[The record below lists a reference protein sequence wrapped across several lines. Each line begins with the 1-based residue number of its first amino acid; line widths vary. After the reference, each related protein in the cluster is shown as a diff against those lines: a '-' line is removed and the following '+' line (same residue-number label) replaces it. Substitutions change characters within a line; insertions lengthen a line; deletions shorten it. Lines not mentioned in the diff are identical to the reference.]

1 MKIAIIGH
9 SGAGKST
16 LAARLGQLYR
26 LPVLH
31 LDRVFWREGWVQR
44 EHEQT
49 LAAVERFLDE
59 HRQGGW
65 VIDGTYGKLHF
76 DRRMAEADLI
86 LFLDFAP
93 LACLQRVTARYWQY
107 AGRTR
112 PDLADGCPEKLD
124 AEFLRWVLYKGRAP
138 QKLERFRLV
147 QRWYPHKLVTLRSQR
162 QIDRFTAVAE
172 RAAAARGEGRQAA
185 EKPEK

>member
-16 LAARLGQLYR
+16 LAARLGQLFG

-31 LDRVFWREGWVQR
+31 IDRVFWCEGWTQRPHEDALELVQ
-44 EHEQT
+44 
-49 LAAVERFLDE
+49 AFLDE
-59 HRQGGW
+59 NDRSGW

-86 LFLDFAP
+86 LFLDLPP
-93 LACLQRVTARYWQY
+93 LVCLQRVSARYLRY
-107 AGRTR
+107 AGCSR
-112 PDLADGCPEKLD
+112 PDLAEGGPEKLD
-124 AEFLRWVLYKGRAP
+124 AEFIRWVLWKGRVP

-147 QRWYPHKLVTLRSQR
+147 QRWYPQKLITLRSQR
-162 QIDRFTAVAE
+162 QIDRFVAVAA
-172 RAAAARGEGRQAA
+172 RAAARRYQR
-185 EKPEK
+185 

>member
-31 LDRVFWREGWVQR
+31 LDRVFWCEGWVQR

-49 LAAVERFLDE
+49 LEMVQAFLDE
-59 HRQGGW
+59 HRQSGW

-86 LFLDFAP
+86 LFLDLPP

-107 AGRTR
+107 HGRTR
-112 PDLADGCPEKLD
+112 PDLADGCPEKMD

-162 QIDRFTAVAE
+162 QIDRFTAVAA
-172 RAAAARGEGRQAA
+172 RAAAARA
-185 EKPEK
+185 EARPGTAKPEK

>member
-31 LDRVFWREGWVQR
+31 LDRVFWCEGWVQR

-59 HRQGGW
+59 HRQSGW

-86 LFLDFAP
+86 LFLDLPP

-124 AEFLRWVLYKGRAP
+124 WAFVRWILWEGRSKK
-138 QKLERFRLV
+138 KLAHFRSIGET
-147 QRWYPHKLVTLRSQR
+147 YPEKTVYIRNQR
-162 QIDRFTAVAE
+162 QLDEYMRREGIP
-172 RAAAARGEGRQAA
+172 AAKTGG
-185 EKPEK
+185 